1 MTSFSRFSRLIVGLG
16 NPGRKYHLTRHN
28 VGFLIVDALAF
39 DLGLSFEPC
48 PRVRDVDWVYSD
60 QDQLVIAKPKT
71 YMNRSG
77 RAVKVMLDAFRIP
90 LENLIVVCDD
100 VCLPSG
106 VLRLRARGGDG
117 GHNGLGSMI
126 QVLETQEFSRLRYG
140 VGTEKPVKGADLA
153 DFVLGEMTPV
163 EQNVIQKSK
172 NQTNAILKSFIRDGF
187 QSALNDY
194 SQMEKHEKQKEIK
207 E

>member
-1 MTSFSRFSRLIVGLG
+1 VTSFSRFSRLIVGLG
-16 NPGRKYHLTRHN
+16 NPGSKYRLTRHN
-28 VGFLIVDALAF
+28 VGFLIVDALAS

-48 PRVRDVDWVYSD
+48 PRVRDVDWAYSD
-60 QDQLVIAKPKT
+60 EDQVVIAKPKT

-77 RAVKVMLDAFRIP
+77 GAVKAMLDAFEIP

-106 VLRLRARGGDG
+106 QLRLRARGSHG

-126 QVLETQEFSRLRYG
+126 QVLETQEFSRFRYG
-140 VGTEKPVKGADLA
+140 IGAERPVPGADLA

-163 EQNVIQKSK
+163 EQNVIQKLK
-172 NQTNAILKSFIRDGF
+172 NQTNVILKSFIRDGF

-194 SQMEKHEKQKEIK
+194 SRMEKHEKKENK

>member
-1 MTSFSRFSRLIVGLG
+1 
-16 NPGRKYHLTRHN
+16 
-28 VGFLIVDALAF
+28 
-39 DLGLSFEPC
+39 
-48 PRVRDVDWVYSD
+48 
-60 QDQLVIAKPKT
+60 
-71 YMNRSG
+71 
-77 RAVKVMLDAFRIP
+77 VMLDAFRIP
-90 LENLIVVCDD
+90 LENMIVVCDD

-172 NQTNAILKSFIRDGF
+172 NQTNVILKSFIRDGF
-187 QSALNDY
+187 LSALNDY
-194 SQMEKHEKQKEIK
+194 SRMEKHEKQKEIK
-207 E
+207 G